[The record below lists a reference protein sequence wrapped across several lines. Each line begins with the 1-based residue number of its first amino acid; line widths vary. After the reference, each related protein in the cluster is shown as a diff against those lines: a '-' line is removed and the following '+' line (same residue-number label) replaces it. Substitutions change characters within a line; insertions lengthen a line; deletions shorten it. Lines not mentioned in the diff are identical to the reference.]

1 MAAIHLT
8 QTPLRKAWKGS
19 YPHLVESLHFLVQGR
34 IDILHVEKWVTPD
47 LAQQVFGEVA
57 HVVLAEVPLAQDAAG
72 DDSLGILVAALAE
85 ILAQVLAVP
94 QPLDVIWPNPGRQ
107 AGSAQAR
114 PLLHSHH
121 CSAFPTSKELCL
133 AGTSASPEC
142 SVLGSASTF

>member
-1 MAAIHLT
+1 M
-8 QTPLRKAWKGS
+8 KARKGS

-34 IDILHVEKWVTPD
+34 IDSLHVEEWVTPD

-57 HVVLAEVPLAQDAAG
+57 HIVLAEVPLAQDVAG
-72 DDSLGILVAALAE
+72 DDGLGVLMAALAE

-94 QPLDVIWPNPGRQ
+94 HPLDVIWPNPGRQ

-114 PLLHSHH
+114 PLLH

-133 AGTSASPEC
+133 VTAPKAHSAQHWGLQAPSDC
-142 SVLGSASTF
+142 KSLWDQ